1 MIDRLSWIP
10 GWFLRH
16 SPAHGPGHPRLTRL
30 TRPALAAAA
39 LLLSLS
45 LAACD
50 TFQLKPGAKGIFD
63 GVAGP
68 GPAEAAE
75 WSIDKFDPDKRY
87 RGTLLIANAPWA
99 NEPVYIK
106 LFTDNSNDVDPGVRA
121 AAIRGLANHGSP
133 EHVDIIAPRLADE
146 DPGVREMAA
155 RALQRLHSPSA
166 VEPLLIRLDPAKEPE
181 FAVRVQAA
189 RALGQYRETRV
200 VELLIQTLDD
210 DNLAVT
216 DACRSSL
223 RTLTGQD
230 LGLSRA
236 AWATWYKA
244 QETSE
249 QVFAAGGTYM
259 YPIYSRDRDWWEYFP
274 FVPPP
279 PNEQAST
286 PAGLIPGE

>member
-1 MIDRLSWIP
+1 MIDRLPWVHRASSA
-10 GWFLRH
+10 LR
-16 SPAHGPGHPRLTRL
+16 ARTQ
-30 TRPALAAAA
+30 LAAACLTLA
-39 LLLSLS
+39 SIATLPTLSG
-45 LAACD
+45 CD
-50 TFQLKPGAKGIFD
+50 SMTLKPGAKGIFD
-63 GVAGP
+63 GASGP
-68 GPAEAAE
+68 GPTEAAE
-75 WSIDKFDPDKRY
+75 WSIDRFDADKRY
-87 RGTLLIANAPWA
+87 RGTLLLANAPWA

-106 LFTDNSNDVDPGVRA
+106 LFTDNINDVDPGVRA

-133 EHVDIIAPRLADE
+133 EHVEIIAARLTDE

-155 RALQRLHSPSA
+155 RALQRIHSPDA
-166 VEPLLIRLDPAKEPE
+166 IDPLLERLDPAKEGE
-181 FAVRVQAA
+181 FSVRTQAA

-244 QETSE
+244 QETGQE
-249 QVFAAGGTYM
+249 VFAAGGTYM